1 MSNCGKACLAN
12 LSCSGMNLEGGECV
26 LYSLVGQFNAKATEA
41 DEGVER
47 FYVREAV
54 VVTGSATPAEETAES
69 AKKV

>member
-1 MSNCGKACLAN
+1 
-12 LSCSGMNLEGGECV
+12 MNLEGGECV